1 MALVPDPMFGDDAIT
16 GREIL
21 GFRRRMERGKTAAK
35 PEEKNMASIATFEPR
50 PSTTTVTPTVASLE
64 SVTKNYGQI
73 PALRGVDFDV
83 HAGEVVALLG
93 PNGAGK
99 TTAVKLLLGLTQ
111 PNSGKVRVFAGDPSN
126 PINRMRTGA
135 MLQVGKVPE
144 TLKVREHID
153 LFSSYY
159 QNPLPLA
166 EVLAAA
172 GLEKISDRKFGDLSG
187 GQRQRV
193 LFGLAICGNPD
204 LLFLDEPTVGLDVES
219 RRALWDE
226 IRSLVDRGKTVLLTT
241 HYLEEADALA
251 DRIAV
256 INQGAIVAEGTPAE
270 IKAKTSGKRIR
281 CMTSLSLDA
290 LRRIPGVAEV
300 HEDRDAVEIHASQA
314 EPVVRQL
321 LAQDSLLSGLEVT
334 SAGLEEAFLA
344 LTQDTNK
351 NADREN

>member
-1 MALVPDPMFGDDAIT
+1 
-16 GREIL
+16 
-21 GFRRRMERGKTAAK
+21 
-35 PEEKNMASIATFEPR
+35 MASIATIEQR
-50 PSTTTVTPTVASLE
+50 PFAIFSAAAAPTVASLE
-64 SVTKNYGQI
+64 AVTKNYGQI
-73 PALRGVDFDV
+73 PALCRVDFTV
-83 HAGEVVALLG
+83 RAGEVVALLG

-111 PNSGKVRVFAGDPSN
+111 ANAGKVRVFGGDPTN
-126 PINRMRTGA
+126 PSNRMRTGA

-144 TLKVREHID
+144 TLRVCEHID

-159 QNPLPLA
+159 QNPMPVA
-166 EVLAAA
+166 EVLATA
-172 GLEKISDRKFGDLSG
+172 GLEKIGDRKFGDLSG

-219 RRALWDE
+219 RRTLWDE
-226 IRSLVDRGKTVLLTT
+226 IRSLVQRGKTVLLTT

-256 INQGAIVAEGTPAE
+256 INQGTIVAEGTPSE

-281 CMTSLSLDA
+281 CITNLSLEI
-290 LRRIPGVAEV
+290 LRRIPGVADV
-300 HEDRDAVEIHASQA
+300 REDRDVVEITASLA
-314 EPVVRQL
+314 EPVVREL
-321 LAQDSLLSGLEVT
+321 LSRDEMLSGLEVT

-344 LTQDTNK
+344 LTQDNNK
-351 NADREN
+351 NVAHET